1 MTDKKII
8 LVETC
13 DLSYANF
20 ISNNKYLREQDVEL
34 FNAYFREL
42 RKRGGKARVTY
53 QRKCYNNN
61 YIGRFYPAGITHPL
75 AYQWAKVRSLT
86 CSETQVDIDA
96 VKCHPS
102 LILHLSKVYG
112 VNAAEIQNY
121 VANQDA
127 YEARLQITPEN
138 LQAFQNHIQDPDS
151 QPKDICKTVHTL
163 LLYGAGEK
171 RINETLGFELPANR
185 YETFKK
191 NVSKMA
197 KAFCDLSVYKEIVS
211 DYIKQAKIDKSP
223 APSPSACL
231 SIILQHEESII
242 LEKAI
247 SIAKKSGLTIRS
259 FIYDGFQVDKANN
272 IDLVIDLLNKE
283 LPLKFIVKPWKS
295 PLQAEM
301 PGLAAVREI
310 TTESLPKEEAFLE
323 GTTLAIAEYF
333 CELYGNDFIYSDN
346 NLFAFDGRCW
356 RRGNSKDTPLMIKL
370 SVDFF
375 EKLKNIRVGI
385 SNSENKDNRKEVS
398 LKLEQIDVI
407 IKKIQDIRFRKNVA
421 EECFHII
428 SKDNVVE
435 RNWECNPYLFLFNN
449 VTFDL
454 RTGKQVDKI
463 NREDYMLFTSGYD
476 FTEPE
481 TSDMEQMK
489 EIIDNIFPIPE
500 ERDCYLTILAT
511 GLCGITLQRFILA
524 NGSGGN
530 GKGIINDYF
539 LYCLGDYG
547 ITLNPSV
554 LQMPLKDGASPE
566 LANLESKRFV
576 LAREPNEH
584 TDLNLSTIKAITG
597 GEDIT
602 ARLCHSNKT
611 RISLKS
617 TLVVECNKRPNFDVP
632 PTDAVIRRCI
642 DVLFRSKF
650 VENPVEPHERKR
662 DVMLTHP
669 EVKRR
674 LRCAM
679 FLTIL
684 PYFQRYLQNS
694 QELVIPKDFQIRML
708 AFLNTSDAVK
718 QHFDEL
724 YRLTDD
730 KTKMISAKD
739 LLSSYKCTDYYRML
753 DRDKKR
759 RITYAGFRDDLVSNS
774 NFRGIYYEKYQPTI
788 NGVQQK
794 HRSVLVGVELIPSEG
809 DEPIL

>member
-13 DLSYANF
+13 DISYANF
-20 ISNNKYLREQDVEL
+20 IANNKYLRQQDVEL
-34 FNAYFREL
+34 FNTYFREL

-121 VANQDA
+121 VANQQS

-138 LQAFQNHIQDPDS
+138 LQAFKDHIQDSDAAS
-151 QPKDICKTVHTL
+151 KDIAKTVYTL

-211 DYIKQAKIDKSP
+211 DYIKQAKIDKNP

-247 SIAKKSGLTIRS
+247 NIAKKSGLTIRS

-333 CELYGNDFIYSDN
+333 CELYGNDFIYSDRDKAV
-346 NLFAFDGRCW
+346 FAFDGRRW
-356 RRGNSKDTPLMIKL
+356 IKSGSKDTPLMLKI
-370 SVDFF
+370 SIDFL
-375 EKLKNIRVGI
+375 EKLKSIRTGI
-385 SNSENKDNRKEVS
+385 SNSETKDNRKEVS
-398 LKLEQIDVI
+398 LKLEQIDII
-407 IKKIQDIRFRKNVA
+407 IKKICDISFREKIVK
-421 EECFHII
+421 ECFHLLA
-428 SKDNVVE
+428 KDVPS
-435 RNWECNPYLFLFNN
+435 WELNQYLFLFNN
-449 VTFDL
+449 TAFDL
-454 RTGKQVDKI
+454 RTGEQ
-463 NREDYMLFTSGYD
+463 LFTTNPLDRMVFTTGYD
-476 FTEPE
+476 YIEPE
-481 TSDMEQMK
+481 DSDVQTVNQ
-489 EIIDNIFPIPE
+489 IIESIFPCEE
-500 ERDCYLTILAT
+500 ERECYLTILAT
-511 GLCGITLQRFILA
+511 GMYGVTLQRFILA

-530 GKGIINDYF
+530 GKGLMNDLF
-539 LYCLGDYG
+539 LKCLGSYG
-547 ITLNPSV
+547 TTLNASV
-554 LQMPLKDGASPE
+554 LQQRLKDGANPE
-566 LANLESKRFV
+566 IAALQDKRFV
-576 LAREPNEH
+576 VAREPDENS
-584 TDLNLSTIKAITG
+584 DLCVSTIKSITG
-597 GEDIT
+597 GENVS
-602 ARLCHSNKT
+602 ARLCHSNNT
-611 RISLKS
+611 EITLKS
-617 TLVVECNKRPNFDVP
+617 TLVVECNKRPGLDCVP
-632 PTDAVIRRCI
+632 GDSIIRRFI
-642 DVLFRSKF
+642 DVKFRNSF
-650 VENPVEPHERKR
+650 VENPTEPHHRKR
-662 DVMLTHP
+662 NVLFTHP
-669 EVKRR
+669 NFQNK
-674 LRCAM
+674 LRCAV
-679 FLTIL
+679 FKAIL
-684 PYFQRYLQNS
+684 PYFQNYINSGEDLQVPS
-694 QELVIPKDFQIRML
+694 VFQDRML

-718 QHFDEL
+718 QHFDEV
-724 YRLTDD
+724 YRITDD
-730 KTKMISAKD
+730 KTKMVSAKE
-739 LLSSYKCTDYYRML
+739 LLNSYKSTDYYRML
-753 DRDKKR
+753 DREKKR
-759 RITYAGFRDDLVSNS
+759 KITYANFRDDLISNS
-774 NFRGIYYEKYQPTI
+774 NFNGIYYESYRPTI
-788 NGVQQK
+788 NGVQQI
-794 HRSVLVGVELIPSEG
+794 HRSVLVGVELIPCQE
-809 DEPIL
+809 EERIL